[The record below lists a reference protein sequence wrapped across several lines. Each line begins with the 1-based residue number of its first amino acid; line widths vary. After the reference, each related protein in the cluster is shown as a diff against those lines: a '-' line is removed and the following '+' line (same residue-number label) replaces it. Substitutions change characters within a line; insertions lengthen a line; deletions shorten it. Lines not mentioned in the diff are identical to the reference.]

1 MATVRPPEFVVKA
14 AYARSIISQKEVEL
28 MKTPD
33 MMAKSLV
40 MGRATYYRKRK
51 NPAEFTVGE
60 LQSLAR
66 LLKLSDEELLG
77 IVRGKRQ

>member
-1 MATVRPPEFVVKA
+1 
-14 AYARSIISQKEVEL
+14 

-33 MMAKSLV
+33 MMAKSLA

-51 NPAEFTVGE
+51 NPAEFSVGE
-60 LQSLAR
+60 LQRLDR

-77 IVRGKRQ
+77 IVRGKRP